1 MEPVPVPT
9 LVRQYRDGSREG
21 VAELRPHLRAQLNGG
36 YQAISLAA
44 LRIALPGIPERVG
57 PFGLID
63 LRPVLTQDVIDLSL
77 RKEIAGA
84 REREGEAR
92 WNAVSI
98 RESTLLTVV
107 ELYLAVLDTDR
118 RLESGSRREEK
129 SRTVLKQARNFVE
142 AGTASRVDE
151 PRAELAYYNDVRAV
165 IETCSEH
172 DTMLLLLRNM
182 IGLEADVSL
191 EQTDHLE
198 DLSRLALDSPNSG
211 ERAGLLEAKS
221 VAALLRPPVVDTYGG

>member
-44 LRIALPGIPERVG
+44 LPIALPRIPERVG
-57 PFGLID
+57 
-63 LRPVLTQDVIDLSL
+63 
-77 RKEIAGA
+77 
-84 REREGEAR
+84 
-92 WNAVSI
+92 
-98 RESTLLTVV
+98 
-107 ELYLAVLDTDR
+107 
-118 RLESGSRREEK
+118 
-129 SRTVLKQARNFVE
+129 
-142 AGTASRVDE
+142 
-151 PRAELAYYNDVRAV
+151 YYNDVRAV

-211 ERAGLLEAKS
+211 ERAGRPEVKS
-221 VAALLRPPVVDTYGG
+221 VEARLRASVVDKEGVNAQRWPKLGFAADFGRFGTSIANNAST